1 MFQTVNDKVQILVP
15 FISAEKTGFMIS
27 GKICTTQYMKKLQ
40 LDPLDIHGV
49 QISHCFQDILPA
61 FAGKPQDG
69 VDDHFDAACAEI
81 FHCGIKTGQWIAAP
95 YISGG
100 IFMDSLES

>member
-1 MFQTVNDKVQILVP
+1 MDHDIRSEMFQTVNDKVQILVP

-61 FAGKPQDG
+61 FAGKP
-69 VDDHFDAACAEI
+69 
-81 FHCGIKTGQWIAAP
+81 
-95 YISGG
+95 
-100 IFMDSLES
+100 